1 MANAHNKSPLEK
13 AADIWGKTDVLSLLA
28 EAAIA
33 IGAGTPTDAGVS
45 WTLNTTV
52 ENPITMGGGV
62 PDPGTLPATDLQKA
76 LSNAVLDTPEETLR
90 YGGVLGFEGLR
101 EELAKRWSSI
111 DGVPLNLD
119 NFITSNG
126 SAGGISNI
134 CDAFIEPGD
143 VVIIEAPS
151 FSGSIRTI
159 RGHMAE
165 IVPVSM
171 DEEGVLVDEAAVIIK
186 QLQDAGKR
194 VKLFYTIADFH
205 NPTGVTMSTRRREA
219 LIDLCARNQILIME
233 DAAYADIYFG
243 DAPPPSLYGLANGQ
257 GILKVGTFS
266 KPIAT
271 GLRIG
276 WVQGREDFIDALGRV
291 KYDMGNSPVLLR
303 ALGEYLEKKL
313 LDKHLEAMRPLY
325 KAKCEALCESLEE
338 HCSQYVRFVKPD
350 GGFFLWVECI
360 GPKSKEVME
369 QAAKLGLIFP
379 VGANFF
385 LEQEKDDT
393 SHLRLAY
400 STASVD
406 ELRRVGPLMREAFVR
421 ALGES

>member
-45 WTLNTTV
+45 WTLNTSV

-101 EELAKRWSSI
+101 EELAKRWSAI

-313 LDKHLEAMRPLY
+313 LD
-325 KAKCEALCESLEE
+325 
-338 HCSQYVRFVKPD
+338 
-350 GGFFLWVECI
+350 
-360 GPKSKEVME
+360 
-369 QAAKLGLIFP
+369 
-379 VGANFF
+379 
-385 LEQEKDDT
+385 
-393 SHLRLAY
+393 
-400 STASVD
+400 
-406 ELRRVGPLMREAFVR
+406 
-421 ALGES
+421 

>member
-1 MANAHNKSPLEK
+1 MANAHNKSTLEK
-13 AADIWGKTDVLSLLA
+13 AADIWGKTDVRSLLA

-45 WTLNTTV
+45 WTLDTTA
-52 ENPITMGGGV
+52 ENPITMGGGI

-101 EELAKRWSSI
+101 EELAKRWSRI

-219 LIDLCARNQILIME
+219 LIDLCARNQIIIME

-257 GILKVGTFS
+257 GMLKVGTFS

-313 LDKHLEAMRPLY
+313 LDKHLETMRPLY

-338 HCSQYVRFVKPD
+338 HCSQYARFVKPD

-360 GPKSKEVME
+360 GPKAREVME

>member
-1 MANAHNKSPLEK
+1 MANAHNKSTLEQ
-13 AADIWGKTDVLSLLA
+13 AAGIWEKTDVRSLLA
-28 EAAIA
+28 ESAIA

-45 WTLNTTV
+45 WTLDTTV
-52 ENPITMGGGV
+52 ETPITMGGGV
-62 PDPGTLPATDLQKA
+62 PDPGTLPATDLQRA

-101 EELAKRWSSI
+101 EELAKRWGAI

-171 DEEGVLVDEAAVIIK
+171 DEEGVLVNEAAVIIK

-205 NPTGVTMSTRRREA
+205 NPTGVTMSTQRRES
-219 LIDLCARNQILIME
+219 LIDLCARNQILNME

-360 GPKSKEVME
+360 GPKAREIME

-385 LEQEKDDT
+385 LEQEKDNT
-393 SHLRLAY
+393 SHLRLAF

-406 ELRRVGPLMREAFVR
+406 ELRKVGPLMREAFVR

>member
-1 MANAHNKSPLEK
+1 MPNAHNKLTLEQ
-13 AADIWGKTDVLSLLA
+13 AAGIWGKTDVRSLLA
-28 EAAIA
+28 ESAIA

-45 WTLNTTV
+45 WTLDTTV
-52 ENPITMGGGV
+52 ETPITMGGGV
-62 PDPGTLPATDLQKA
+62 PDPGTLPAADLQKA

-101 EELAKRWSSI
+101 EELAKRWSAI
-111 DGVPLNLD
+111 DGVTLNLD

-165 IVPVSM
+165 IVPVSI

-243 DAPPPSLYGLANGQ
+243 EAPPPSLYGLANGQ

-276 WVQGREDFIDALGRV
+276 WIQGREDFIDALGRV

-313 LDKHLEAMRPLY
+313 LDKHLETMRPLY
-325 KAKCEALCESLEE
+325 KDKCEALCESLEKY
-338 HCSQYVRFVKPD
+338 CSQYVRFVKPD

-360 GPKSKEVME
+360 GPKAREVME
-369 QAAKLGLIFP
+369 QAALLGLIFP

-393 SHLRLAY
+393 SHIRLAF